1 MIFDIILTEASG
13 VENTQGRITMTKT
26 KGKQGGLPDWLWL
39 LLIVLPILYVLRHLI
54 WWLLCPSYERLSSH
68 EIDTKRRAL
77 DPDSRRV
84 DDLTVIKGIGP
95 KLAQALQDGGIW
107 SFTQLALVSDQQLA
121 EALQRADAR
130 ISNSQTWKKQ
140 AELAAHGAW
149 DELEEYQGTL

>member
-1 MIFDIILTEASG
+1 MGLEPIV
-13 VENTQGRITMTKT
+13 VENYQGRMAMTKNQ
-26 KGKQGGLPDWLWL
+26 GKQRGLPDWLWM
-39 LLIVLPILYVLRHLI
+39 LLIVLPILYVLRHLL

-68 EIDTKRRAL
+68 EIDAKRSPL
-77 DPDSRRV
+77 EPESRQI

-107 SFTQLALVSDQQLA
+107 SFTQLALVSDRQLE

-149 DELEEYQGTL
+149 DELKEFQGTL